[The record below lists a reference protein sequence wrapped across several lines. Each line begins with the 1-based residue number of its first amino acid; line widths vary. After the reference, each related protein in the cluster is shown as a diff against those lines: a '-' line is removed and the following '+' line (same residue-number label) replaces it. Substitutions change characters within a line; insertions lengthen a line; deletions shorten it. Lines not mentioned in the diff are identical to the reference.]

1 MEQWCY
7 QNLTDGDQEARLQHQ
22 IAIVLVK
29 CLTGCETKGM
39 QKWDSGPVGSDE
51 IHGTYGEKP
60 SFSLVKGK
68 KYPAYLRNKVIH
80 TGCLGRVEVIWSL
93 DIYIVLWKI

>member
-60 SFSLVKGK
+60 SFFSSEGEKISSL
-68 KYPAYLRNKVIH
+68 P
-80 TGCLGRVEVIWSL
+80 
-93 DIYIVLWKI
+93 